1 MRYFSFIIVAV
12 CLLGCASKEDK
23 AIDAINKYMYICIKP
38 WMIILGMKL

>member
-23 AIDAINKYMYICIKP
+23 AIDAINKYICIKP